1 MSNRLYLKEGENIS
15 DLIGRFV
22 YLSYT
27 PARCGVIIDTWKHSS
42 SSWSAYPIFCKVE
55 WLKTTKT
62 YPDKITEHRVD
73 FLKDFDELIKEHQNK
88 FLKHKKTLGELQI
101 LKLYKRYGVWIVRK
115 YKDNSLNIIHIE
127 KFINPPSKKDIKKL
141 KKQYP
146 EDIVEVCPRELVEIY
161 KEDKK
166 WL

>member
-1 MSNRLYLKEGENIS
+1 MSKRIFLKEGENLHE
-15 DLIGRFV
+15 LIGRFV

-27 PARCGVIIDTWKHSS
+27 PSRCGVIIDTWKHRSS
-42 SSWSAYPIFCKVE
+42 RSAYSIFCKVE

-62 YPDKITEHRVD
+62 FPDKITEHRLD
-73 FLKDFDELIKEHQNK
+73 FLKDFDELINDHRNK
-88 FLKHKKTLGELQI
+88 LIKHKSTLRELKN
-101 LKLYKRYGVWIVRK
+101 LKFYKRYGVWILKKSKFKCFDV
-115 YKDNSLNIIHIE
+115 IHIE

-146 EDIVEVCPRELVEIY
+146 GDIVELCPRELVEIY
-161 KEDKK
+161 KKDKN